1 MQAHHKEQGGTI
13 VTVMDDVS
21 VEYRRQ
27 PKTPR
32 REASR
37 LFLAVSAL
45 VRFVPLYAMWL
56 ALSGFFDAFHMTVG
70 VVCCLA
76 VAVFSQAILPPRPA
90 SPFPL
95 RPLLFMPGYC
105 LWLLWEIVKANVW
118 VLYLVFH
125 PRMMEKIDPRLFTFK
140 SRLTSRVALTVFANS
155 ITLTPGTI
163 TVSVN
168 ERGDFLVHAID
179 GKSAGGLPGE
189 MEKKIA
195 ATFGE

>member
-1 MQAHHKEQGGTI
+1 MERQHDGQGGTI

-21 VEYRRQ
+21 VEFRRGSRI
-27 PKTPR
+27 PLRAPSR
-32 REASR
+32 RN
-37 LFLAVSAL
+37 LALSLLLRAI
-45 VRFVPLYAMWL
+45 PLYAMWL

-70 VVCCLA
+70 AVCCLA
-76 VAVFSQAILPPRPA
+76 VAAFSRTILPPRPA

-95 RPLLFMPGYC
+95 RPLLLMPGYC
-105 LWLLWEIVKANVW
+105 LWLLWEIAKANAW

-125 PRMMEKIDPRLFTFK
+125 PRMMDKIDPRLFTFK
-140 SRLTSRVALTVFANS
+140 SRLRSRAALTVFANS

-168 ERGDFLVHAID
+168 DRGDFLVHAID
-179 GKSAGGLPGE
+179 GKSAAGLPGE
-189 MEKKIA
+189 MEEKIA